1 MMIQAVLGNPHH
13 PEYGVATIPFP
24 IPRDQHAHCMELL
37 EALEIGDAVK
47 ADCKVEK
54 IDSFYTVLKR
64 VEMLTVNPLSGIRFL
79 LESSA
84 DQVNWQEVS
93 AAETGADGAVCWE
106 NLTADGSTY
115 YRVTE
120 VQTAE
125 GMTLLTEPLFV
136 GTLDAGSHDITITAC
151 NNAGFALPFTGGT
164 GFTIYILF
172 AALMLCM
179 GVYFCKKSTTKK
191 EN

>member
-1 MMIQAVLGNPHH
+1 M
-13 PEYGVATIPFP
+13 
-24 IPRDQHAHCMELL
+24 
-37 EALEIGDAVK
+37 
-47 ADCKVEK
+47 
-54 IDSFYTVLKR
+54 
-64 VEMLTVNPLSGIRFL
+64 
-79 LESSA
+79 
-84 DQVNWQEVS
+84 
-93 AAETGADGAVCWE
+93 
-106 NLTADGSTY
+106 
-115 YRVTE
+115 TE

>member
-1 MMIQAVLGNPHH
+1 MKKVDA
-13 PEYGVATIPFP
+13 E
-24 IPRDQHAHCMELL
+24 
-37 EALEIGDAVK
+37 GD
-47 ADCKVEK
+47 
-54 IDSFYTVLKR
+54 
-64 VEMLTVNPLSGIRFL
+64 PLSGIRFL

-84 DQVNWQEVS
+84 DQVNWQEVNT
-93 AAETGADGAVCWE
+93 AETDADGLVCWGD
-106 NLTADGSTY
+106 LTADGSTY

-125 GMTLLTEPLFV
+125 GMTLLAEPLFV
-136 GTLDAGSHDITITAC
+136 GALDASSHDITITAC

-179 GVYFCKKSTTKK
+179 GVYFCKKSTMKK